1 MSDLHVSEHPLAH
14 ALLDELRNVDTRP
27 SRVRMLVSQLAFYLI
42 LEASKTLPVRRKRIQ
57 TPVAETEGIELE
69 SCPVGV
75 PVLRAGLGMLPTFL
89 QVFPNAQVGFL
100 GIHRNEETLEPVA
113 YYERLPQDLHSRW
126 VFVLDPMLATG
137 GTAAASIQHLRKY
150 GAEKIALL
158 SLVGAPEGVRK
169 VQQTDERVD
178 IYLVALDER
187 LNDKGYIVP
196 GLGDAGDRLFPVNGW
211 PEVV

>member
-1 MSDLHVSEHPLAH
+1 MSQLHVCEHPLIH
-14 ALLDELRNVDTRP
+14 ALLDELRDVDTRP
-27 SRVRMLVSQLAFYLI
+27 SRVRMLVGQLAFSLI
-42 LEASKTLPVRRKRIQ
+42 LDATQHLPVKKKQIR
-57 TPVAETEGIELE
+57 TPIATTEGVELE
-69 SCPVGV
+69 NCPVGV

-126 VFVLDPMLATG
+126 TFILDPMLATG
-137 GTAAASIQHLRKY
+137 GTAVASIQLLRKH

-158 SLVGAPEGVRK
+158 SLVGAPEGVEK
-169 VQQTDERVD
+169 VQCADGDVQ

-211 PEVV
+211 PEAV